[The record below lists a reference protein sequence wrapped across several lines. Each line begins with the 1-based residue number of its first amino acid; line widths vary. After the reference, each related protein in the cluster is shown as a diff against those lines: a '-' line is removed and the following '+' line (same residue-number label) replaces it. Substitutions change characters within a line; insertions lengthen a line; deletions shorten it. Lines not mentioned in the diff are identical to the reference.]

1 MDRNMI
7 TPAAHAKAAITFRN
21 SRFNL
26 LLLVAFTLVN
36 IILVIAKS
44 DMYFLFSATVPYYL
58 AVYGL
63 FWTGHLP
70 DEVPEGQE
78 IQYLSDS
85 FLVVMLVIAAVIL
98 VLYLLFFFLSKKH
111 YGFLI
116 AALVFFA
123 IDCVYMAYTIFSVGF
138 EVSSLIDLAF
148 HAWVLYYLI
157 SGVIAGVKLRKPVMP
172 IEEAVAGTEGQNQQ

>member
-1 MDRNMI
+1 MNRNMI

-36 IILVIAKS
+36 IIFVITKS
-44 DMYFLFSATVPYYL
+44 DLYFLFSATVPYYL

-70 DEVPEGQE
+70 DAVPKGQK
-78 IQYLSDS
+78 IDILPDS

-98 VLYLLFFFLSKKH
+98 LLYLLFFFLSKKH
-111 YGFLI
+111 PAFLI

-123 IDCVYMAYTIFSVGF
+123 IDCIYMLYTVFSTGF
-138 EVSSLIDLAF
+138 EVSSLIDIAF
-148 HAWVLYYLI
+148 HGWVLYYLI
-157 SGVIAGVKLRKPVMP
+157 SGVIASRKLKLPVMP
-172 IEEAVAGTEGQNQQ
+172 IEEAVAGTEGQNRQ

>member
-7 TPAAHAKAAITFRN
+7 TPAVHAKAATTFRN

-26 LLLVAFTLVN
+26 LLLIAFTLVN
-36 IILVIAKS
+36 IILLVTGS

-58 AVYGL
+58 AIFGL
-63 FWTGHLP
+63 LWTGHLP
-70 DEVPEGQE
+70 DVVPEGQE

-85 FLVVMLVIAAVIL
+85 FLIVTLVIAAVIL
-98 VLYLLFFFLSKKH
+98 LLYLLFFFLSKKH
-111 YGFLI
+111 PAFLI

-123 IDCVYMAYTIFSVGF
+123 IDCVYMLYTVFSTGF
-138 EVSSLIDLAF
+138 EVSSLIDIAF
-148 HAWVLYYLI
+148 HGLVLYYLI
-157 SGVIAGVKLRKPVMP
+157 SGVIASRKLKLPVKP

>member
-7 TPAAHAKAAITFRN
+7 TPAAHAKAAMTFRN
-21 SRFNL
+21 SRLNL

-36 IILVIAKS
+36 IVFVITKS
-44 DMYFLFSATVPYYL
+44 DLYFLFSATVPYFL

-70 DEVPEGQE
+70 DEVPEGQKIE
-78 IQYLSDS
+78 FLPDS
-85 FLVVMLVIAAVIL
+85 FLVVMLVIAAAIL
-98 VLYLLFFFLSKKH
+98 LLYLLFFFLSKKH
-111 YGFLI
+111 FGFLI
-116 AALVFFA
+116 AALAFFA
-123 IDCVYMAYTIFSVGF
+123 IDCAYMIYTLFSAGF
-138 EVSSLIDLAF
+138 EASNLIDLAF
-148 HAWVLYYLI
+148 HGWVLYYLI

>member
-36 IILVIAKS
+36 IILIVTGS

-58 AVYGL
+58 AFFGML
-63 FWTGHLP
+63 LTGHLP
-70 DEVPEGQE
+70 DAVPEGQKVE
-78 IQYLSDS
+78 FLPDS

-98 VLYLLFFFLSKKH
+98 LLYLLFFFLSKKH
-111 YGFLI
+111 FGFLI
-116 AALVFFA
+116 AALAFFA
-123 IDCVYMAYTIFSVGF
+123 IDCIYMLYTVFSTGF
-138 EVSSLIDLAF
+138 EVSSLIDIAF
-148 HAWVLYYLI
+148 HGWVLYYLI